1 MFWPKILFD
10 FIFFVHSVA
19 NETVNLTLKLDFVNS
34 NEAENAKLASKNFIA
49 YTLKSARG
57 IIFRALE
64 TAI

>member
-1 MFWPKILFD
+1 MLLQMKPWIWHL
-10 FIFFVHSVA
+10 S
-19 NETVNLTLKLDFVNS
+19 LTSLTS
-34 NEAENAKLASKNFIA
+34 SEAESATLASKNFIA

>member
-1 MFWPKILFD
+1 MFRPKILFD

-19 NETVNLTLKLDFVNS
+19 NETVNLTLTS

-57 IIFRALE
+57 IIIRALE